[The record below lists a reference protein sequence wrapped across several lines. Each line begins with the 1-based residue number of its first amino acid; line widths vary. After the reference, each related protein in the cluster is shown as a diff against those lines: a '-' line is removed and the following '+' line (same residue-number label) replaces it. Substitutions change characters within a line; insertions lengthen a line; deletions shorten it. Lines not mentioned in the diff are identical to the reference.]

1 MNINMK
7 SLMHH
12 EYVSIG
18 SQNSTHRI
26 ILLHGWGADANDLL
40 PIGKAIINNSC
51 YKFELISLNAP
62 TPRFNDLGRQWYS
75 LFPPNWNEAEIAVE
89 KLIDT
94 LKEFDK
100 NKIPLEKTVLFGF
113 SQGGAMALDVGLRL
127 DLGLVIS
134 CSGYSHPKWDP
145 IKNNPVLL
153 SHGLQDEVVPIK
165 ASREISIRLGNS
177 INSNNEL
184 YEYNCSH
191 TIHPNFIEIVRLK
204 IKELF

>member
-1 MNINMK
+1 MK

-26 ILLHGWGADANDLL
+26 ILLHGWGADADDLL
-40 PIGKAIINNSC
+40 PVGKSIIHNLNFD
-51 YKFELISLNAP
+51 FELISLAAP
-62 TPRFNDLGRQWYS
+62 SFRLNDMGRQWYS
-75 LFPPNWNEAEIAVE
+75 LFPPDWNEAEIAVA
-89 KLIDT
+89 KLLDT
-94 LKEFDK
+94 LNAFDK
-100 NKIPLEKTVLFGF
+100 TKISLKKTVLLGF
-113 SQGGAMALDVGLRL
+113 SQGGAMAIDAGLSL

-153 SHGLQDEVVPIK
+153 SHGLQDDVVPVK
-165 ASREISIRLGNS
+165 ASREILKRLGNEA
-177 INSNNEL
+177 NVNNEL
-184 YEYNCSH
+184 HEYNCSH
-191 TIHPNFIEIVRLK
+191 TIHPNFIDVIRLK

>member
-1 MNINMK
+1 MK

-18 SQNSTHRI
+18 SQNCSHRI
-26 ILLHGWGADANDLL
+26 IMLHGWGADADDLL
-40 PIGKAIINNSC
+40 TVGKSIIHNSC
-51 YKFELISLNAP
+51 FEFELISLKAP
-62 TPRFNDLGRQWYS
+62 SFRPNDIGRQWYS

-89 KLIDT
+89 KLLDT
-94 LKEFDK
+94 LEAFDK
-100 NKIPLEKTVLFGF
+100 TKISLENTVLLGF
-113 SQGGAMALDVGLRL
+113 SQGAAMALDAGLRI

-153 SHGLQDEVVPIK
+153 SHGLQDEVVPVV
-165 ASREISIRLGNS
+165 ASREISKRLGNVANLKS
-177 INSNNEL
+177 EL
-184 YEYNCSH
+184 HEYNCSH
-191 TIHPNFIEIVRLK
+191 TIHPDFIEVVRLK

>member
-1 MNINMK
+1 MK

-18 SQNSTHRI
+18 SQNSSHRI
-26 ILLHGWGADANDLL
+26 ILLHGWGADTDDLL
-40 PIGKAIINNSC
+40 PVGKSIIHNSC
-51 YKFELISLNAP
+51 FDFELISLAAP
-62 TPRFNDLGRQWYS
+62 SFRPNDMGRQWYS
-75 LFPPNWNEAEIAVE
+75 LFPPDWNEAEIAVA
-89 KLIDT
+89 KLLDT
-94 LKEFDK
+94 LNAFDK
-100 NKIPLEKTVLFGF
+100 TKISLKKTVLLGF
-113 SQGGAMALDVGLRL
+113 SQGGAMAIDAGLSL

-153 SHGLQDEVVPIK
+153 SHGLQDDVVPVK
-165 ASREISIRLGNS
+165 ASREILKRLRNES
-177 INSNNEL
+177 NVNNEL

-191 TIHPNFIEIVRLK
+191 TIHPDFIDVIRLK

>member
-1 MNINMK
+1 MK

-26 ILLHGWGADANDLL
+26 ILLHGWGADEEDLL
-40 PIGKAIINNSC
+40 PIGKAIILDLG
-51 YKFELISLNAP
+51 YHFELISLKAP
-62 TPRFNDLGRQWYS
+62 TQCPNNLGRQWYS
-75 LFPPNWNEAEIAVE
+75 LFPPNWDEAEIAVD
-89 KLIDT
+89 KLFQT
-94 LKEFDK
+94 LKEFDNHEISLK
-100 NKIPLEKTVLFGF
+100 KTILLGF
-113 SQGGAMALDVGLRL
+113 SQGAAMAINAGLRL

-153 SHGLQDEVVPIK
+153 SHGLQDDVVPVK
-165 ASREISIRLGNS
+165 ASREILKRLRNES
-177 INSNNEL
+177 NINNEL
-184 YEYNCSH
+184 HEYNCSH
-191 TIHPNFIEIVRLK
+191 TIHPDFIDVIRLK